1 MDERASVQAAST
13 TLRTVLIHISVLL
26 LGVGGLRWGEAA
38 ALRPADIDFLRR
50 RVHLQRNAVMVS
62 DGWSWARSRATRT
75 DTVALPQFVID
86 ALSVTAVKP
95 MAIGDLDRAAD
106 LDVGSDGVRR
116 PCSHVAAGF
125 VGKTSRSRVCQYY
138 AT

>member
-1 MDERASVQAAST
+1 MSRDDRKGESVDERASVQAAST
-13 TLRTVLIHISVLL
+13 TLRPVLIHISVLL

-62 DGWSWARSRATRT
+62 DRVVVGTLKSHKDR
-75 DTVALPQFVID
+75 TVALPQFVID

-95 MAIGDLDRAAD
+95 MAIGDPDRAAD
-106 LDVGSDGVRR
+106 
-116 PCSHVAAGF
+116 P
-125 VGKTSRSRVCQYY
+125 
-138 AT
+138 